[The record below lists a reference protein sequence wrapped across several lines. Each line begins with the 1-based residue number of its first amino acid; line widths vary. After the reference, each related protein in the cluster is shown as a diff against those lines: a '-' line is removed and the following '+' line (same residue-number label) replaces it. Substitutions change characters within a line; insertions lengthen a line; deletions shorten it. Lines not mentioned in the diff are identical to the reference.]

1 MNAKTLAQRMGG
13 ALLAA
18 GLGLAATTQVT
29 DVLAKPKDAA
39 VAADPPV
46 SKKAIAMTL
55 TTVAYGMS
63 PSQLADRID
72 KVFDEDYKP
81 LFKEVQPGVK
91 MKELEDQLAEDKS
104 AFRRSRIDFGK
115 LPTGLDSSA
124 LRFEY
129 TYNNKEALLSLSR
142 KGDTTYFFFIQE
154 QLWKIIEEKK
164 LSDGSP
170 LGKTYQ
176 DAVVKMSAN
185 FGVPGRVLTPDGT
198 SRLAVEVDWK
208 DSSTHLRAIQRND
221 TAMGLAYEDNGTLAR
236 LSSLRTNKPAAD
248 NGVDPDVAAAL
259 RGPSKD
265 PGPPEDK
272 KKKK

>member
-1 MNAKTLAQRMGG
+1 MNAKTLAQTMGG

-18 GLGLAATTQVT
+18 GLGLAAMTQVT
-29 DVLAKPKDAA
+29 DVLAKPKDA

-72 KVFDEDYKP
+72 KIFDEDYKP

-91 MKELEDQLAEDKS
+91 MKELEDQLAEDKA

-115 LPTGLDSSA
+115 LPTGLDASP

-129 TYNNKEALLSLSR
+129 TYNNKEALFSLTR
-142 KGDTTYFFFIQE
+142 KGDTTYFFFIQDR
-154 QLWKIIEEKK
+154 LWKIIEEKK
-164 LSDGSP
+164 LSDSSP

-208 DSSTHLRAIQRND
+208 DSSTHLRAVQRSD
-221 TAMGLAYEDNGTLAR
+221 TAMGLAYEDNGTLAQ
-236 LSSLRTNKPAAD
+236 LSSLRANKPAAD

-259 RGPSKD
+259 RGKSQE